1 MKDNSKAIRFV
12 ARIHADTTGTL
23 PKTMEL
29 ARSGDWHTP
38 WHGDFELSSEDFA
51 EAVAHFKAGVYRVEG
66 TEPLSAGFNHAG
78 HGGAGPASFRITNI
92 YTQPND
98 TGGVS
103 LMADITWTASGREA
117 LERDDYRYVSF
128 EYQTKEQPLE
138 DPEKA
143 GSFIPNVLTG
153 ATLTNDPL
161 FKKLRPV
168 MASVGAGGGKESNK
182 GEPMKLEDL
191 RAKDP
196 STLTEDEKK
205 FVTEHKAE
213 LTDEERTKFEL
224 KEDPKD
230 PIEPVEPKDPVEP
243 APKDPVEPKEPA
255 DPKLEASAQPV
266 QITKGQLEK
275 LEAAAKAGL
284 EAKAQLD
291 LERTQTQVKAHVAAG
306 RIKSDQATEVTS
318 VLLASAPALR
328 TRLEKLFASLP
339 ENKMVTG
346 GEQGADGTDTEAAD
360 AVDREVKSLMA
371 SAKLS
376 YGSAL
381 SQVRLE
387 KPELYADYQKEL
399 RESN

>member
-1 MKDNSKAIRFV
+1 MNKPISFINIIKAD
-12 ARIHADTTGTL
+12 ANGDL
-23 PKTMEL
+23 PKTIEL
-29 ARSGDWHTP
+29 CRTGEWRTP
-38 WHGDFELSSEDFA
+38 WHGDFELTSADLH
-51 EAVAHFKAGVYRVEG
+51 EAVAHFNAGIYRVQG
-66 TEPLSAGFNHAG
+66 TEPLTGTLDHAG
-78 HGGAGPASFRITNI
+78 GPAAYRITNV
-92 YTQPND
+92 YVD
-98 TGGVS
+98 GES
-103 LMADITWTASGREA
+103 LMADVTWTDLGKEK
-117 LERDDYRYVSF
+117 LTRDEYRYTSM
-128 EYQTKEQPLE
+128 EYCDSSRPLE
-138 DPEKA
+138 NPEKA
-143 GSFIPNVLTG
+143 GEFIPNVLTG

-161 FKKLRPV
+161 FKKLKPV
-168 MASVGAGGGKESNK
+168 MASARTGGGKESNK

-224 KEDPKD
+224 TEEPKD
-230 PIEPVEPKDPVEP
+230 PVEPVEPKDPVEP